1 MRAGYGAA
9 RVDGEGDRE
18 PPEKSRPQQTGQ
30 EARPACSSDRKGD
43 KAIAEENQNECSQH
57 FGQVLFSPAFG
68 YCHYFLLL
76 AVDQMSSDN
85 ACQMIPP
92 LCAPPLANGY
102 NKKVLTCTLQLER
115 IGQDFSLQCPASRL
129 HRVSYHTN
137 VVVSIAHRGKRTFRR
152 PAFG

>member
-1 MRAGYGAA
+1 MRAGNRAA
-9 RVDGEGDRE
+9 RIDGEGDRE
-18 PPEKSRPQQTGQ
+18 PPEKSRPQQAGL
-30 EARPACSSDRKGD
+30 EAVAPCPRHGEGD
-43 KAIAEENQNECSQH
+43 EAVAEENQNECSQH

-92 LCAPPLANGY
+92 LCAPPFANRY

-115 IGQDFSLQCPASRL
+115 IGQDFSLQCPA
-129 HRVSYHTN
+129 
-137 VVVSIAHRGKRTFRR
+137 
-152 PAFG
+152 